1 MGPSSATS
9 PRKAREPS
17 SAGHWPSGQ
26 SFEPEKD
33 WHQEDPGA
41 ELEGRVRAA
50 REQPPAPRSPALWP
64 RALSPACVQA
74 VLRRACSP
82 EPPVAKPAAHTLT
95 AAQSLAVQVGDA
107 LSFRWLFMRPQKTTA
122 PRDCGSRSCLPAEQC
137 WVVAWTD
144 PRDRSFVPVPLRAA
158 LGLSDLRAAPFGG
171 AAVSTVYGH

>member
-1 MGPSSATS
+1 MCPSSATS
-9 PRKAREPS
+9 PRKAQEPS

-41 ELEGRVRAA
+41 ELEGLVWAA
-50 REQPPAPRSPALWP
+50 QKQPPAPRSPALWP

-74 VLRRACSP
+74 VLGRACSP
-82 EPPVAKPAAHTLT
+82 EPPVAKPAAQTLT
-95 AAQSLAVQVGDA
+95 AAQSLAVMVSDA
-107 LSFRWLFMRPQKTTA
+107 LSFRWLFVRPQETTA
-122 PRDCGSRSCLPAEQC
+122 PHNRGSRSCLPAEQC

-144 PRDRSFVPVPLRAA
+144 PGDRSFVPVPPRAA
-158 LGLSDLRAAPFGG
+158 LGLSNLRAAPFWG